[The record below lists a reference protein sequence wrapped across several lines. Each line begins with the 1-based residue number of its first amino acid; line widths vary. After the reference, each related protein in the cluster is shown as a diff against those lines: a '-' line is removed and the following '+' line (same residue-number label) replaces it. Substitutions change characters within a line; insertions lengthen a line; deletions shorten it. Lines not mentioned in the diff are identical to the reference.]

1 MSISIIVPLFLYIL
15 LKVPE
20 PKCVSLVMVSLVKV
34 SLVKDSLVKVSLVKV
49 SLVKVRSSLLFI
61 RNICYIDK

>member
-49 SLVKVRSSLLFI
+49 RSSLLFI